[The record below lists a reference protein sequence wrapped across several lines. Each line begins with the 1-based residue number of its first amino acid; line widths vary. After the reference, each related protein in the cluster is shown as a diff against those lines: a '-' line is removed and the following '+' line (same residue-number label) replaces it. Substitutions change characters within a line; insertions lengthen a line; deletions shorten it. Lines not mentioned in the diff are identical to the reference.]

1 MKAQGATKQILST
14 RVHKDGNN
22 GKLWLKFNM
31 NIKKLV
37 NILIAFHYKFS
48 SILSL
53 LCNEEKV
60 MSRIPCVSSVGI
72 LLDGMK

>member
-31 NIKKLV
+31 NIMKPV
-37 NILIAFHYKFS
+37 NIPIAFHYKFCS
-48 SILSL
+48 HLGHVY
-53 LCNEEKV
+53 NEEIV
-60 MSRIPCVSSVGI
+60 C
-72 LLDGMK
+72 